1 MKIIIG
7 LGNPGAEY
15 VNTRHNAGIML
26 VDRIYDSRFR
36 IHEYGFRKHKNIF
49 IYESKDLV
57 LVKTAGVFMNES
69 GKMIYELKQ
78 NGFFNTPPESPSN
91 LGGELKGGYGNL
103 YLAHDD
109 LDIKLGE
116 YKIQFGVGPKVHYG
130 VQSVEQ
136 ALGTKEFWRIRI
148 GIDNRFTIQDSR
160 FMSGEDY
167 VLQRFMTDERTVLEG
182 VLEKIIHE
190 IT

>member
-1 MKIIIG
+1 MKIIVG

-15 VNTRHNAGIML
+15 AGTRHNIGQLL
-26 VDRIYDSRFR
+26 VDKLASLAVEQLNDS
-36 IHEYGFRKHKNIF
+36 YGWRRHKNIMVAEF
-49 IYESKDLV
+49 PELV

-69 GKMIYELKQ
+69 AKMIYEIRYMKYD
-78 NGFFNTPPESPSN
+78 
-91 LGGELKGGYGNL
+91 LGDF

-148 GIDNRFTIQDSR
+148 GIDNREPSFAKASE
-160 FMSGEDY
+160 GEKY
-167 VLQRFMTDERTVLEG
+167 VLQRFTKEEREVVDG
-182 VLEKIIHE
+182 VLEKISHE
-190 IT
+190 IA

>member
-1 MKIIIG
+1 MKIIVG

-15 VNTRHNAGIML
+15 AMTRHNAGMML
-26 VDRIYDSRFR
+26 VDKIYDSRFR

-49 IYESKDLV
+49 IYESKDLI
-57 LVKTAGVFMNES
+57 LVKTAGGFMNES
-69 GKMIYELKQ
+69 GTMIYEIRNMKYDLED
-78 NGFFNTPPESPSN
+78 F
-91 LGGELKGGYGNL
+91 

-109 LDIKLGE
+109 LDIRLGE

-148 GIDNRFTIQDSR
+148 GIDNRSFPED
-160 FMSGEDY
+160 GEKY
-167 VLQRFMTDERTVLEG
+167 VLQRFTKEEREVVDG
-182 VLEKIIHE
+182 VFDKII
-190 IT
+190 TDL